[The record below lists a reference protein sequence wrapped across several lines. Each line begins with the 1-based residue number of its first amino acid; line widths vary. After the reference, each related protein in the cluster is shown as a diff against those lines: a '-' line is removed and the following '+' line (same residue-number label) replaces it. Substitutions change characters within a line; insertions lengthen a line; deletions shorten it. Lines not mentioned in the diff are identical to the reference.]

1 MTTIGYVCGFI
12 GAALTLASYSMKS
25 MLPLR
30 LVALASNVFFVIYG
44 IYEAA
49 IPTLVLYAV
58 LIPINAK
65 KTLDIRRLIRDM
77 ERAKADS
84 PIAEWL
90 LPHMKPLQ
98 AKAGDVLWRQG
109 DRATEMIYVEAGQLR
124 LVEYDELLGPGSL
137 VGEIGLFSPDSK
149 RTRTITCET
158 DCELYSLSSE
168 GMAQLYY
175 LNPKL
180 GFHVMRLVVARL
192 LRDANQPRNV
202 PIAVSTGGTLTPV
215 GAGDGS

>member
-12 GAALTLASYSMKS
+12 GAGLTLASYSMKS

-49 IPTLVLYAV
+49 IPSLVLYAT

-65 KTLDIRRLIRDM
+65 KAWDIRRLIRDM

-98 AKAGDVLWRQG
+98 AKAGHVLWRQG
-109 DRATEMIYVEAGQLR
+109 DRATEMVYVESGQLR

-149 RTRTITCET
+149 RTRTISCET

-192 LRDANQPRNV
+192 LRDASQPRNEA
-202 PIAVSTGGTLTPV
+202 PASATLSTTPAGAAGGL
-215 GAGDGS
+215 

>member
-12 GAALTLASYSMKS
+12 GAGLTLASYSMKS

-49 IPTLVLYAV
+49 IPSLVLYAT

-65 KTLDIRRLIRDM
+65 KAWDIRRLIRDM

-98 AKAGDVLWRQG
+98 AKAGHVLWRQG

-149 RTRTITCET
+149 RTRTISCET

-192 LRDANQPRNV
+192 LRDANQPR
-202 PIAVSTGGTLTPV
+202 IEAAASATPAAPTV
-215 GAGDGS
+215 GAAGAL

>member
-1 MTTIGYVCGFI
+1 MTTVGYVCGFI
-12 GAALTLASYSMKS
+12 GAGLTLLSYTMKS

-30 LVALASNVFFVIYG
+30 LVALASNIFFVVYG
-44 IYEAA
+44 FFEWA
-49 IPTLVLYAV
+49 IPSLVLYAT

-65 KTLDIRRLIRDM
+65 KAWDIRRLVRDI
-77 ERAKADS
+77 ERAKEDS

-90 LPHMKPLQ
+90 LPHMKPRQ
-98 AKAGDVLWRQG
+98 AKAGELLWRQG
-109 DRATEMIYVEAGQLR
+109 DRATEMIYVETGKLK

-137 VGEIGLFSPDSK
+137 VGEIGLFSPDSR
-149 RTRTITCET
+149 RTRTIVCET
-158 DCELYSLSSE
+158 DCELYSLSAD

-192 LRDANQPRNV
+192 MRDASRSAAPKV
-202 PIAVSTGGTLTPV
+202 PVPASGAIANTT
-215 GAGDGS
+215 D